1 MTSSGGTADC
11 TDLIA
16 AGSGVGDGQDRS
28 GGPGVSPTA
37 YVFGELGKR
46 VKSVKKAWET
56 WVLKAHGC
64 EPQSAEHGKL
74 SAESR
79 AQLQA
84 INLHFHDL
92 RHEAGSR
99 WHEAGCPLHH
109 VQATL
114 GHASL
119 EQTSTYLN
127 VTRGGL
133 LVHEAVRW
141 NPLYA
146 RCTRSAHRA
155 TASVQRRNGQ

>member
-1 MTSSGGTADC
+1 MVR
-11 TDLIA
+11 TDPEGRIY
-16 AGSGVGDGQDRS
+16 
-28 GGPGVSPTA
+28 PPTA

-56 WVLKAHGC
+56 GVLKAHGY
-64 EPQSAEHGKL
+64 EPEWVAHGKL
-74 SAESR
+74 SPKSR

-99 WHEAGCPLHH
+99 WHEAGWPLHH
-109 VQATL
+109 VQAML

-127 VTRGGL
+127 VTRAGL
-133 LVHEAVRW
+133 LESMKRFDG
-141 NPLYA
+141 N
-146 RCTRSAHRA
+146 RCTTVAHGVA
-155 TASVQRRNGQ
+155 IEQRPLCNDQTDNDGKSLLH